1 MKVFQIVKSVS
12 YEGERVVGV
21 FSSLEL
27 ANAAV
32 REVYAHADDYNVGYD
47 GEASELFTNKSSGG
61 LYFHRNDSGIQ
72 IRCMELDVD
81 FSTFTDY
88 EQRWESIHRE
98 VES

>member
-47 GEASELFTNKSSGG
+47 GELSELSTDSSGG
-61 LYFHRNDSGIQ
+61 LYFNRQGAGVHVN
-72 IRCMELDVD
+72 CMELDVD
-81 FSTFTDY
+81 FSAFTDY